1 MTTVGLP
8 DTFTYTTIELVS
20 RLGRTISLCLRITGS
35 FFYPL
40 HIRHGVRIA
49 GSESSRW
56 VQFVQFDQHKRPASG
71 FASA

>member
-8 DTFTYTTIELVS
+8 DICAYTTIELVS
-20 RLGRTISLCLRITGS
+20 CLVTPSARAYGS
-35 FFYPL
+35 RVRFYPL